1 MGIIKLDVTYKTV
14 ELVNYDFMCF
24 QGDSISF
31 GKPSFQSSTPAY
43 ENIGDI
49 SSVYIWIKVPI
60 SLLNYVYFKHSHQS
74 PK

>member
-31 GKPSFQSSTPAY
+31 EKPSFQSSTPAY
-43 ENIGDI
+43 ENVAIFHLYTFG
-49 SSVYIWIKVPI
+49 
-60 SLLNYVYFKHSHQS
+60 
-74 PK
+74 